1 MRKSLALIGLT
12 VLVSS
17 CERAV
22 PVEREG
28 QSVLSTVHFVTSLSA
43 EDNEKLRERLG
54 AFVMEQPAGA
64 PPTLMVLS
72 ETTSPA
78 FNFHVQRDCASA
90 TAYVEELVTRAAAL
104 EGLPVSRPDITCV
117 DVGQL

>member
-1 MRKSLALIGLT
+1 MKKRLPLIGLT
-12 VLVSS
+12 VLIAG

-22 PVEREG
+22 PVEKEG

-43 EDNEKLRERLG
+43 EENEKLRERLG
-54 AFVMEQPAGA
+54 TFIVEQPGGA
-64 PPTLMVLS
+64 PPILMVLS

-90 TAYVEELVTRAAAL
+90 TAYVEDLLTRAAAV
-104 EGLPVSRPDITCV
+104 EDLPVSRPDIACV